1 MIEHLTERQIK
12 SFHRRELSPD
22 GLRAAHQH
30 LATCEVCRARLST
43 TEQLLS
49 ASAAFERELQKTD
62 VEDEHLR
69 YEQISGYVDN
79 ELGEIDRE
87 LVESHLE
94 ACAECATEVNDLRS
108 FKSIITAEEN
118 ESVEM
123 LPRREQSLA
132 GRNRRSLWKPVY
144 VAVAA
149 AVGIILILTAAIF
162 LLRTRASRHDQTQQ
176 AQTPQTPSGD
186 AQQNLPSVPSPP
198 APPQITKEEEKPSDD
213 ERVRPPTQP
222 EKKSEDSQGTTSPRP
237 SSQII
242 VALKDGDRVVS
253 LDSRGQISGVAGGAP
268 GVQRLVAAAL
278 LSERLEKPP
287 ALDRLIRAPS
297 TQLDGPGESS
307 SLALERPVGTV
318 VESERPT
325 FIWKPLTGA
334 SGYVVNVFDA
344 QLNEVARSQTLHA
357 TEWRPPRALQRG
369 SIYRW
374 QVVAIKDGREVV
386 LPSPTAP
393 EAKFQVLDE
402 QQEQAL
408 ARARKI
414 HARSHLALSVLYAQ
428 RGLLDEA
435 ERELQALVKDNPTS
449 VVAKKLL
456 ESLQAWRSAQRKP
469 PEDGEDPPRP

>member
-1 MIEHLTERQIK
+1 MTEHLTEQQIE
-12 SFHRRELSPD
+12 SFHKRKMSLD

-43 TEQLLS
+43 PELLLS
-49 ASAAFERELQKTD
+49 TAAAFERELQQTE

-69 YEQISGYVDN
+69 YEQLSGYVDN

-94 ACAECATEVNDLRS
+94 ACAECTAEVNDLRT

-123 LPRREQSLA
+123 LPRREQSFA

-162 LLRTRASRHDQTQQ
+162 LLRTRAIRQDQTQQ
-176 AQTPQTPSGD
+176 AQTPQTTNGA
-186 AQQNLPSVPSPP
+186 AQQNLPTAPSPP
-198 APPQITKEEEKPSDD
+198 APQQITKEEEKPSDD

-222 EKKSEDSQGTTSPRP
+222 EKKSGDSQRTTSPHP
-237 SSQII
+237 SPQII
-242 VALKDGDRVVS
+242 VAIKDGDRLVS

-278 LSERLEKPP
+278 LSQRLEKPP

-297 TQLDGPGESS
+297 TQLDSPGESS
-307 SLALERPVGTV
+307 SFALERPVGTV

-344 QLNEVARSQTLHA
+344 QLNEVARSQTLYA

-374 QVVAIKDGREVV
+374 QVVAIKDGREVL

-393 EAKFQVLDE
+393 EARFQVLDE
-402 QQEQAL
+402 QQERAL

-414 HARSHLALSVLYAQ
+414 HARSHLALSVLYTQ

-435 ERELQALVKDNPTS
+435 ERELRALVKDNPTS

-456 ESLQAWRSAQRKP
+456 ESLQAWRSAQRKL
-469 PEDGEDPPRP
+469 PEDGEDTSRP